1 MALIHYQFDP
11 FVYARRRAEKGE
23 LQYGCAELIYLR
35 SSSEV
40 TASSRCSFSLMRA
53 RVGVATERNQYGGRP
68 QVLQLPVG
76 SCFSQAH
83 LLPVQH
89 ERV

>member
-1 MALIHYQFDP
+1 MPLIHYQFDP

-23 LQYGCAELIYLR
+23 LQYGCAELIYQR

-53 RVGVATERNQYGGRP
+53 RVVVATARVTNMA
-68 QVLQLPVG
+68 VG
-76 SCFSQAH
+76 PKYYSCPGV
-83 LLPVQH
+83 LLPSTALAGSA
-89 ERV
+89 